1 MQRIKVDSDE
11 SEEETLCVQIKEAR
25 LGLKT
30 AIRYFEQQSDGAD
43 VDFNDLRVFRK
54 YLNLLSLKELQS
66 RRQQKIDFYKSQLYI
81 S

>member
-1 MQRIKVDSDE
+1 MQRIELTVMSLKKNH
-11 SEEETLCVQIKEAR
+11 CGVQIKETR
-25 LGLKT
+25 LGLET